1 MVKTRRSLSPASPSQ
16 VVPVHT
22 QKRHKQIETLL
33 KRNQGGHTQQEVSF
47 SLLATLFCRS
57 IEGFWFRILPSDDG
71 FDDICT
77 ATGLPWR
84 HLLPLLMDVGLI
96 VDKTTSVVKSFRVV
110 HKQWNEIANAMAKN
124 VRLEVT
130 VVQERDKGL
139 SYFFCLGQPKF
150 NPPLQE
156 RKNRRSPELVR
167 CPCLT
172 HHTKRSLTQ
181 K

>member
-1 MVKTRRSLSPASPSQ
+1 MAGLHENTKLHVTRKLIISLLHRFYPW
-16 VVPVHT
+16 T
-22 QKRHKQIETLL
+22 WLIWT
-33 KRNQGGHTQQEVSF
+33 VSF

-57 IEGFWFRILPSDDG
+57 IEGFWFRILSSDDG

-77 ATGLPWR
+77 ATGLPWQD
-84 HLLPLLMDVGLI
+84 LLPLLMDVGVI
-96 VDKTTSVVKSFRVV
+96 VDKTTSVVKRFRVV
-110 HKQWNEIANAMAKN
+110 HKQWNEIANTMAKN